1 VIEDR
6 YEVTLFSMSPED
18 TVRIGRAL
26 GAVLEAGDI
35 VALIGDLGT
44 GKTCLTSGIARGLGV
59 PEAYFITSPTF
70 TLINEYPGRI
80 PLAHLD
86 MYRLSGAAD
95 LDDIGID
102 EYFYGNGVM
111 VIEWA
116 EKIREL
122 LPEKAFHIFL
132 RHNGDDK
139 RKIEISVKFDKRAK
153 LRKEL
158 EEGGFR

>member
-1 VIEDR
+1 MIEDR
-6 YEVTLFSMSPED
+6 YRVNLCSTGPEE
-18 TVRIGRAL
+18 TVRMGRAI
-26 GAVLEAGDI
+26 GSILEAGDI

-59 PEAYFITSPTF
+59 PETYFITSPTF

-80 PLAHLD
+80 PLSHLD
-86 MYRLSGAAD
+86 MYRLSGSAD
-95 LDDIGID
+95 LDDMGIE

-116 EKIREL
+116 EKIGER
-122 LPEKAFHIFL
+122 LPEKALHVFL
-132 RHNGDDK
+132 HHDGGDK

-153 LRKEL
+153 LREVL
-158 EEGGFR
+158 DEGGFR

>member
-1 VIEDR
+1 MIEDR
-6 YEVTLFSMSPED
+6 YVRTLCSAGPEE

-26 GAVLEAGDI
+26 GSVLEAGDI

-44 GKTCLTSGIARGLGV
+44 GKTCLASGIARGLGV
-59 PEAYFITSPTF
+59 SEAYFITSPTF

-122 LPEKAFHIFL
+122 IPERAFHIFL
-132 RHNGDDK
+132 HHGGGDK
-139 RKIEISVKFDKRAK
+139 RKIEISVEFDKRAK
-153 LRKEL
+153 LREAL